1 MTRYKTAADQC
12 DVRNRAGLE
21 EYRTKRERW
30 LDWYEF
36 RPSEPNSIQAQLFSM
51 IFLDLGYRIVANL
64 RKREKA
70 SEYAAASGL
79 LVRLLDQGYVAN
91 QILAIRKLMDG
102 RKDVISVRRLLDDVS
117 ASRSLITREIYVCY
131 DGLPY
136 EHDSWRNSAQSQE
149 ERIFG
154 IEAPGLHEY
163 LASKY
168 RHERFDRLAGVA
180 PDGRTRDDV
189 VRPGVFANLVKWL
202 EDSPATKLITLSH
215 KFFAHA
221 ADNMSRDSLVY
232 SGIQLTDVAETQRA
246 IIRVER
252 AITDHLLYLATA
264 RDVVPFPPLG
274 LVQGL
279 DKLFAPVDA
288 ITTMHSEWDAL
299 ADQRNKWAEG
309 LDEDLYQ

>member
-1 MTRYKTAADQC
+1 
-12 DVRNRAGLE
+12 
-21 EYRTKRERW
+21 
-30 LDWYEF
+30 
-36 RPSEPNSIQAQLFSM
+36 
-51 IFLDLGYRIVANL
+51 
-64 RKREKA
+64 
-70 SEYAAASGL
+70 
-79 LVRLLDQGYVAN
+79 
-91 QILAIRKLMDG
+91 
-102 RKDVISVRRLLDDVS
+102 
-117 ASRSLITREIYVCY
+117 
-131 DGLPY
+131 
-136 EHDSWRNSAQSQE
+136 
-149 ERIFG
+149 
-154 IEAPGLHEY
+154 
-163 LASKY
+163 
-168 RHERFDRLAGVA
+168 
-180 PDGRTRDDV
+180 
-189 VRPGVFANLVKWL
+189 VKWL

-252 AITDHLLYLATA
+252 AITDHLLYIATA

-299 ADQRNKWAEG
+299 ADLRNKWAEG